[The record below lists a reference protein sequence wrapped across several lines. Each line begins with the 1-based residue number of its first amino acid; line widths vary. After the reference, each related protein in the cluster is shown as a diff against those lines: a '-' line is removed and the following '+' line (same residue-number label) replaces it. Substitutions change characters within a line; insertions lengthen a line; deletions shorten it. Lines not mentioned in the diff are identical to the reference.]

1 MIDERR
7 VRALLDPIDRLTV
20 KARHIPQ
27 SLLCELLAL
36 AFGSDVVPDGSTA
49 VKYPVGQGIAW
60 HAYTLVGASSV
71 VCTTVGTFMGL
82 KHPFE

>member
-7 VRALLDPIDRLTV
+7 VRALLDPVDGLTV
-20 KARHIPQ
+20 KAHRIPEA
-27 SLLCELLAL
+27 LLCELLAL

-49 VKYPVGQGIAW
+49 FTYPVGQGIGW
-60 HAYTLVGASSV
+60 HAYTLVGTPSV
-71 VCTTVGTFMGL
+71 VCTTLGTFMGL